1 MRYNRKKKKSQD
13 IDIGPLIDMIFIL
26 LIFFVVSTTFNKD
39 MNLELERPSASSST
53 MASTKSIRVFIDRN
67 GDTYVDEQPVKIWML
82 QSRIRDLISVSNSKN
97 VLVVADRMIAAERLI
112 EVVDQCKLGGAT
124 SVGVATEQG

>member
-1 MRYNRKKKKSQD
+1 MKFKPRSKKTQD

-39 MNLELERPSASSST
+39 MNLELERPDASSAS
-53 MASTKSIRVFIDRN
+53 MASTKAVRIFIDRN

-82 QSRIRDLISVSNSKN
+82 QSRIRDLLSVSEGKI
-97 VLVVADRMIAAERLI
+97 VLVVAD
-112 EVVDQCKLGGAT
+112 K
-124 SVGVATEQG
+124 

>member
-1 MRYNRKKKKSQD
+1 MKVRKRTKKTQD

-39 MNLELERPSASSST
+39 MNLELERPDASSAKV
-53 MASTKSIRVFIDRN
+53 ASSKAIRIFIDRN

-82 QSRIRDLISVSNSKN
+82 QSRVRDLLSVSEQKN
-97 VLVVADRMIAAERLI
+97 VLVVADKQIPAERLI
-112 EVVDQCKLGGAT
+112 EVVDQCKLGGAI
-124 SVGVATEQG
+124 SVGVATEQS

>member
-1 MRYNRKKKKSQD
+1 MKFRKRAKKTQE

-39 MNLELERPSASSST
+39 MNLELERPDASSAT
-53 MASTKSIRVFIDRN
+53 MASTKAIRIFIDRN

-82 QSRIRDLISVSNSKN
+82 QSRVRDLLSVSEGKN
-97 VLVVADRMIAAERLI
+97 VLVVADKLIPAERLI
-112 EVVDQCKLGGAT
+112 EVVDQCKLGGAI
-124 SVGVATEQG
+124 SVGVATEQS